1 MTSRLDNSP
10 DDPFKR
16 LRDRLRLYMKE
27 EMVGDKLLDLAKD
40 SCNEFLRRENII
52 LSRTEQ
58 SRLLRAV
65 LQDIVDDMLNEL

>member
-1 MTSRLDNSP
+1 
-10 DDPFKR
+10 
-16 LRDRLRLYMKE
+16 MKE